1 MCLRG
6 FQSVSAVISSG
17 GAIVIS
23 IPSSLFVVVC
33 FAVLGWVLVPVQN
46 RLQPIIQRRM
56 MSGRSII
63 TIMRFRTFFSIVEE
77 LRVAG
82 YSFCEFGICIVNEG
96 LVWCG
101 LGFCCL
107 VFSYDGRCCECE
119 C

>member
-6 FQSVSAVISSG
+6 FQSVWAVISSG

-23 IPSSLFVVVC
+23 IPLSLLVVGC
-33 FAVLGWVLVPVQN
+33 FAVLGWVLVPVQY

-63 TIMRFRTFFSIVEE
+63 TIMRFRIFFSNVEE

-82 YSFCEFGICIVNEG
+82 YSFCEFVI
-96 LVWCG
+96 
-101 LGFCCL
+101 
-107 VFSYDGRCCECE
+107 
-119 C
+119 